1 MERNPTTELED
12 APLSRGQKNIV
23 DALAAIY
30 PRRIYINDLV
40 DNVYAFDP
48 NGGPENAHNT
58 VRVQISHLRKLLPS
72 FGWTI
77 PMNHRG
83 AGNHGF
89 YRLEP
94 VAANDNRPLAEQPTP
109 DRRAAA

>member
-12 APLSRGQKNIV
+12 APLTRGQKNIV

-30 PRRIYINDLV
+30 PRRIYIDDLV
-40 DNVYAFDP
+40 DHVYAFDP
-48 NGGPENAHNT
+48 NGGPDNAHNT
-58 VRVQISHLRKLLPS
+58 VRVQISHLRKRLPS

-83 AGNHGF
+83 AGNHGY

-94 VAANDNRPLAEQPTP
+94 VANDNAPAA

>member
-40 DNVYAFDP
+40 DNVYASDP
-48 NGGPENAHNT
+48 NGGPDNAHST
-58 VRVQISHLRKLLPS
+58 VRVQISHLRKRLPS

-83 AGNHGF
+83 AGNHGY

-94 VAANDNRPLAEQPTP
+94 VANDNVPAA

>member
-1 MERNPTTELED
+1 MERNPTTELEA
-12 APLSRGQKNIV
+12 APLPRGQKNIV

-48 NGGPENAHNT
+48 NGGPDNAHNT
-58 VRVQISHLRKLLPS
+58 VRVQISQLRKRLPS
-72 FGWTI
+72 YGWTI

-83 AGNHGF
+83 AGNHGY

-94 VAANDNRPLAEQPTP
+94 IANDNVSAAERAATN
-109 DRRAAA
+109 RRAAA

>member
-1 MERNPTTELED
+1 MERDPNTELED

-48 NGGPENAHNT
+48 NGGPDNARQV
-58 VRVQISHLRKLLPS
+58 VRTQICHLRKRLPS

-77 PMNHRG
+77 PQINGQQGQR
-83 AGNHGF
+83 GF
-89 YRLEP
+89 YRLMP
-94 VAANDNRPLAEQPTP
+94 VAENDNVPAA

>member
-1 MERNPTTELED
+1 MERNPTTELEG
-12 APLSRGQKNIV
+12 APLPRGQKNIV

-48 NGGPENAHNT
+48 NGGPDGAQQV
-58 VRVQISHLRKLLPS
+58 VRTQICNLRKRLPS

-77 PMNHRG
+77 PMNHKDP
-83 AGNHGF
+83 GNHGY
-89 YRLEP
+89 YRLQP
-94 VAANDNRPLAEQPTP
+94 VANDNAPAA

>member
-1 MERNPTTELED
+1 MERNPTTELEA
-12 APLSRGQKNIV
+12 APLPRGQKNIV

-48 NGGPENAHNT
+48 NGGPDNAHNT
-58 VRVQISHLRKLLPS
+58 VRVQISHLRKRLPS
-72 FGWTI
+72 YGWTI

-83 AGNHGF
+83 AGNHG
-89 YRLEP
+89 YYCLEP
-94 VAANDNRPLAEQPTP
+94 VANDNVPAA

>member
-48 NGGPENAHNT
+48 NGGPDNAHNT
-58 VRVQISHLRKLLPS
+58 VRVQISQLRKRLPS
-72 FGWTI
+72 YGWTI

-83 AGNHGF
+83 AGNHGY

-94 VAANDNRPLAEQPTP
+94 IANDNVSAA
-109 DRRAAA
+109 DRRVAA

>member
-1 MERNPTTELED
+1 MERNPTTELEA
-12 APLSRGQKNIV
+12 APLPRGQKSIV

-48 NGGPENAHNT
+48 NGGPDNAHNT
-58 VRVQISHLRKLLPS
+58 VRVQISHLRKRLPS
-72 FGWTI
+72 YGWTI

-83 AGNHGF
+83 AGNHG
-89 YRLEP
+89 YYCLEP
-94 VAANDNRPLAEQPTP
+94 VAANDNAPEAERPAK

>member
-1 MERNPTTELED
+1 MERNPITELEA
-12 APLSRGQKNIV
+12 APLPRGQKNIV

-48 NGGPENAHNT
+48 NGGPDNAHNT
-58 VRVQISHLRKLLPS
+58 VRVQISQLRKRLPS
-72 FGWTI
+72 YGWTI

-83 AGNHGF
+83 AGNHG
-89 YRLEP
+89 YYCLEP
-94 VAANDNRPLAEQPTP
+94 VAANDNVPAAERAATN
-109 DRRAAA
+109 RRAAA

>member
-1 MERNPTTELED
+1 MERNPATELEA
-12 APLSRGQKNIV
+12 APLPRGQKNIV

-48 NGGPENAHNT
+48 NGGPDNAHNT
-58 VRVQISHLRKLLPS
+58 VRVQISQLRKRLPS
-72 FGWTI
+72 YGWTI

-83 AGNHGF
+83 AGNHGY

-94 VAANDNRPLAEQPTP
+94 IANDNVPAAERAATN
-109 DRRAAA
+109 RRAAA

>member
-23 DALAAIY
+23 DALTAIY
-30 PRRIYINDLV
+30 PRRIYIDDLV

-48 NGGPENAHNT
+48 NGGPDGAQNV
-58 VRVQISHLRKLLPS
+58 VRVQISRLRKLLPS

-83 AGNHGF
+83 AGNHGY

-94 VAANDNRPLAEQPTP
+94 VAANDNVPVAERAASE
-109 DRRAAA
+109 RRAAA

>member
-23 DALAAIY
+23 DALAASY

-48 NGGPENAHNT
+48 NGGPDGAQNV
-58 VRVQISHLRKLLPS
+58 VRVQISRLRKLLPS

-77 PMNHRG
+77 PMNNRG
-83 AGNHGF
+83 AGNHGY
-89 YRLEP
+89 YRLQP
-94 VAANDNRPLAEQPTP
+94 VANDNVPASE
-109 DRRAAA
+109 RRAAA

>member
-1 MERNPTTELED
+1 MERNPTIELED
-12 APLSRGQKNIV
+12 APLTRGQKNIV

-48 NGGPENAHNT
+48 NGGPDNAHNT
-58 VRVQISHLRKLLPS
+58 VRVQISHLRKRLPS
-72 FGWTI
+72 YGWTI

-83 AGNHGF
+83 AGNHG
-89 YRLEP
+89 YYCLEP
-94 VAANDNRPLAEQPTP
+94 VANDNVPAA

>member
-1 MERNPTTELED
+1 MERDPNTELED

-48 NGGPENAHNT
+48 NGGPDNARQV
-58 VRVQISHLRKLLPS
+58 VRTQICHLRKRLPS
-72 FGWTI
+72 FGWMI
-77 PMNHRG
+77 PQTNGQQGQR
-83 AGNHGF
+83 GF
-89 YRLEP
+89 YRLMP
-94 VAANDNRPLAEQPTP
+94 VAENDNVKQE
-109 DRRAAA
+109 RAAA

>member
-48 NGGPENAHNT
+48 NGGPDNAHNT
-58 VRVQISHLRKLLPS
+58 VRVQISRLRKLLPS

-94 VAANDNRPLAEQPTP
+94 VAANDNVPASE
-109 DRRAAA
+109 RRAAA

>member
-23 DALAAIY
+23 DALTAIY

-48 NGGPENAHNT
+48 NGGPDNAHNT
-58 VRVQISHLRKLLPS
+58 VRVQISQLRKRLPS
-72 FGWTI
+72 YGWTI

-83 AGNHGF
+83 AGSHGY

-94 VAANDNRPLAEQPTP
+94 IANDNVSAAERPAAR
-109 DRRAAA
+109 RRAAA

>member
-1 MERNPTTELED
+1 MERNPTIELED
-12 APLSRGQKNIV
+12 APLTRGQKNIV

-30 PRRIYINDLV
+30 PRRIYIDDLV
-40 DNVYAFDP
+40 DHVYAFDP
-48 NGGPENAHNT
+48 NGGPYHAHNT
-58 VRVQISHLRKLLPS
+58 VRVQISHLRKRLPS

-83 AGNHGF
+83 AGNHGY

-94 VAANDNRPLAEQPTP
+94 VANDNVPAS

>member
-1 MERNPTTELED
+1 MERNPTTELEA
-12 APLSRGQKNIV
+12 APLPRGQKNIV

-48 NGGPENAHNT
+48 NGGPDNAHNT
-58 VRVQISHLRKLLPS
+58 VRVQISQLRKRLPS
-72 FGWTI
+72 YGWTI

-83 AGNHGF
+83 AGNHGY

-94 VAANDNRPLAEQPTP
+94 IANDNVSAK

>member
-1 MERNPTTELED
+1 MERNPTTELEA
-12 APLSRGQKNIV
+12 APLPRGQKNIV

-48 NGGPENAHNT
+48 NGGPDNAHNT
-58 VRVQISHLRKLLPS
+58 VRVQISQLRKRLPS
-72 FGWTI
+72 YGWTI

-83 AGNHGF
+83 AGNHG
-89 YRLEP
+89 YYCLEP
-94 VAANDNRPLAEQPTP
+94 IANDNVLAAERTATN
-109 DRRAAA
+109 RRAAA

>member
-1 MERNPTTELED
+1 MERNPTTELEA
-12 APLSRGQKNIV
+12 APLPRGQKNIV

-40 DNVYAFDP
+40 DNVYALDP
-48 NGGPENAHNT
+48 NGGPDNAHNT
-58 VRVQISHLRKLLPS
+58 VRVQISHLRKRLPS
-72 FGWTI
+72 YGWTI

-83 AGNHGF
+83 AGNHG
-89 YRLEP
+89 YYCLEP
-94 VAANDNRPLAEQPTP
+94 VANDNVPAA

>member
-1 MERNPTTELED
+1 MERNPATELEA
-12 APLSRGQKNIV
+12 APLPRGQKNIV

-48 NGGPENAHNT
+48 NGGPDNAHNT
-58 VRVQISHLRKLLPS
+58 VRVQISHLRKRLPS
-72 FGWTI
+72 YGWTI

-83 AGNHGF
+83 AGNHG
-89 YRLEP
+89 YYCLEP
-94 VAANDNRPLAEQPTP
+94 VANDNVLAA

>member
-1 MERNPTTELED
+1 MERDPNTELED

-48 NGGPENAHNT
+48 NGGPDNARQV
-58 VRVQISHLRKLLPS
+58 VRTQICHLRKLLPS

-94 VAANDNRPLAEQPTP
+94 VAANDNVPAADRATP

>member
-1 MERNPTTELED
+1 MERNPTTELES
-12 APLSRGQKNIV
+12 APLPRGQKNIV

-48 NGGPENAHNT
+48 NGGPDNAHNT
-58 VRVQISHLRKLLPS
+58 VRVQISHLRKRLPS
-72 FGWTI
+72 YGWTI
-77 PMNHRG
+77 PMNHG
-83 AGNHGF
+83 DAGNHGY
-89 YRLEP
+89 YRLAP
-94 VAANDNRPLAEQPTP
+94 VANDNVPAK

>member
-12 APLSRGQKNIV
+12 APLTRGQKNIV

-30 PRRIYINDLV
+30 PRRIYIDDLV
-40 DNVYAFDP
+40 DHVYAFDP
-48 NGGPENAHNT
+48 NGGPDGAQQV
-58 VRVQISHLRKLLPS
+58 VRTQICNLRKRLPS

-77 PMNHRG
+77 PMNHKDP
-83 AGNHGF
+83 GNHGY
-89 YRLEP
+89 YRLQP
-94 VAANDNRPLAEQPTP
+94 VANDNVPAA

>member
-48 NGGPENAHNT
+48 NGGPDNAPQV
-58 VRVQISHLRKLLPS
+58 VRTQICYLRKRLPS

-77 PMNHRG
+77 PMNNRG
-83 AGNHGF
+83 AGNHGY
-89 YRLEP
+89 YRLQP
-94 VAANDNRPLAEQPTP
+94 VANDNVPASE
-109 DRRAAA
+109 RRAAA